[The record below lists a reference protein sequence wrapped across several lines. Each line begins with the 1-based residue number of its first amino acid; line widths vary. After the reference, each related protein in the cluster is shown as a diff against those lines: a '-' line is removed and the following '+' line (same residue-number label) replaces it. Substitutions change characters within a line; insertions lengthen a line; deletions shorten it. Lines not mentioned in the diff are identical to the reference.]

1 MAGDRGSNSGYKRG
15 IIREN
20 DPENGRSKVEFIDED
35 GTTSRWLKWNMPAA
49 GATKVYNQPD
59 IGSQVNCI
67 LDHHGED
74 GAILGAI
81 YSKADRPPT
90 GNGKLAKMDF
100 EGGLSIDVDKATGSM
115 KIEFPGLLLIRCGGT
130 ELRITSA
137 GIFATAAKYEFD

>member
-35 GTTSRWLKWNMPAA
+35 GTTSRWLHWNMPAA

-74 GAILGAI
+74 GTIIGAI

-90 GNGKLAKMDF
+90 SNGKLAKMAF
-100 EGGLSIDVDKATGSM
+100 EGGVTFEVDKATGSM
-115 KIEFPGLLLIRCGGT
+115 KVTMPGLLLFDIGGT
-130 ELRITSA
+130 LFKLTPA
-137 GIFATAAKYEFD
+137 GIFAEAGEYQFD